1 MTKDLAELR
10 RIAGLGLL
18 ILLWLH
24 VGLTL
29 AVAALVGAD
38 WLWPTLFMAAL
49 AGAATL
55 SYRLDP
61 IGQSSRLVTAVAL
74 VGAVSLLVYV
84 MHGQAWQV
92 DLHMYYFAALAMLS
106 IYCDWR
112 VVLLAAVATALHH
125 LTLNFAFPAA
135 VYPGGGDFGRVL
147 VHAVIV
153 VLETGVLVWLDIHIV
168 QLFEAGE
175 RSLREITA
183 AQEERTRLQDR
194 QEKLREEAEATRR
207 ASMRDVAERFEA
219 NVAGMMARV
228 TEATSEMQATA
239 RDMSGFA
246 VQTGDQTAEVRD
258 FSERTT
264 QNVEAVAAAVEEL
277 VASVSEVSRQVG
289 EAGRIVSNA
298 VDEAGQTSAT
308 MQNLAGAATRIG
320 EVVRLINSI
329 ASQTNL
335 LALNA
340 TIEAARAGEAGRGF
354 AVVASEVK
362 NLATQTAQATEDI
375 QAQISAI
382 QSETDKAVGAIHGIA
397 RTIGTIS
404 EITGAVSAAAEEQ
417 TAATSEI
424 SRSIQ
429 EAARH
434 SKAVADTIATAAGI
448 ADQTRGAADQ
458 ALGTATQLSGD
469 GTALRAAV
477 SGFLG
482 ELRTA

>member
-1 MTKDLAELR
+1 MKDLAELR
-10 RIAGLGLL
+10 RNAGLGVLA
-18 ILLWLH
+18 LLWIH
-24 VGLTL
+24 VGLTMGIAL
-29 AVAALVGAD
+29 AVGTA

-49 AGAATL
+49 AVAATAA
-55 SYRLDP
+55 YRIDP
-61 IGQSSRLVTAVAL
+61 IGQSSRLVSAVAL

-84 MHGQAWQV
+84 MQGHPWQL
-92 DLHMYYFAALAMLS
+92 DCHMYYFAALAILS
-106 IYCDWR
+106 IYCDWQV
-112 VVLLAAVATALHH
+112 VVLAAGATALHH

-135 VYPGGGDFGRVL
+135 VYPGGGDFARVL
-147 VHAVIV
+147 LHAAIV
-153 VLETGVLVWLDIHIV
+153 VLETATLTWLDLRIV
-168 QLFEAGE
+168 ALFDASE
-175 RSLREITA
+175 RNLKEITA
-183 AQEERTRLQDR
+183 AHEERTRLYAEQTR
-194 QEKLREEAEATRR
+194 LREEADAAKRLSMRRVADSFEASVAGTMERVAR
-207 ASMRDVAERFEA
+207 AS
-219 NVAGMMARV
+219 G
-228 TEATSEMQATA
+228 EMQSTA
-239 RDMSGFA
+239 RDMSGYA
-246 VQTGDQTAEVRD
+246 DRTGNQTAEVRD

-264 QNVEAVAAAVEEL
+264 ANVEAVAAAVEEL
-277 VASVSEVSRQVG
+277 VSSVSEVGRQISEAERIVSRAVG
-289 EAGRIVSNA
+289 EA
-298 VDEAGQTSAT
+298 EQTSAT
-308 MQNLAGAATRIG
+308 MQNLAEAATRIG
-320 EVVRLINSI
+320 EVVRLINNI

-382 QSETDKAVGAIHGIA
+382 QSETGRAVAAIHDIA

-434 SKAVADTIATAAGI
+434 SKAVADTIGDAAGT
-448 ADQTRGAADQ
+448 ADQTRSAADRALGAATLLAD
-458 ALGTATQLSGD
+458 D
-469 GTALRAAV
+469 GGSLRQAV

-482 ELRTA
+482 ELHAA